1 MLLHLSPTPCYLL
14 LATVFCVSSATSCRS
29 NVVSYAKAVN
39 DAERAL
45 RSLEAQAA
53 TRRIACS
60 QRDAVAAQLDF
71 LVTLSSAGA
80 AGTETATIKAARSSV
95 EAQLEKDAKL
105 QQASIDAAIKA
116 LTAGAQGPTDDLIA
130 PLFAKAMDAARAEAA
145 KGAEADKN
153 AKPLRNAQLVEIFR
167 KRFGL
172 VDDVVTE
179 GAAAA
184 AAKDA
189 AARSVLVGK
198 VGGAEPK
205 VGAPFIIKPAIAY
218 AK

>member
-1 MLLHLSPTPCYLL
+1 M
-14 LATVFCVSSATSCRS
+14 
-29 NVVSYAKAVN
+29 N

-45 RSLEAQAA
+45 RALEAQAA
-53 TRRIACS
+53 TRRIACA

-105 QQASIDAAIKA
+105 QQASIESAIKA
-116 LTAGAQGPTDDLIA
+116 LTAGAQAPADDVIA
-130 PLFAKAMDAARAEAA
+130 PLFAKALDAARAEAA
-145 KGAEADKN
+145 KSAEGDKN
-153 AKPLRNAQLVEIFR
+153 AKPLRNPQLVEICR

-179 GAAAA
+179 GAAEA

-189 AARSVLVGK
+189 AARAVLVGK
-198 VGGAEPK
+198 VGGVEPK
-205 VGAPFIIKPAIAY
+205 VGTPFVIKPAIAY